1 MLQVRNLPDEL
12 HAALK
17 ERARSE
23 RMTMSDYV
31 TKVLRRDL
39 SKPSLEEWIAEQRR
53 NNEPRREIDTISALD
68 AAREEYDPDE
78 RFPRR

>member
-1 MLQVRNLPDEL
+1 MLQVRNLPDGL

-23 RMTMSDYV
+23 GMTMSDYV
-31 TKVLRRDL
+31 TKVLQRDL
-39 SKPSLEEWIAEQRR
+39 AKPTMAEWIAEQTRR
-53 NNEPRREIDTISALD
+53 NEPRREIDTISALD

-78 RFPRR
+78 RFPSR

>member
-12 HAALK
+12 HEALK

-23 RMTMSDYV
+23 GMTMSDYV

-39 SKPSLEEWIAEQRR
+39 SKPTMAEWIARQRR
-53 NNEPRREIDTISALD
+53 SNEPRREIDVVAALD
-68 AAREEYDPDE
+68 QAREDYDPDE

>member
-12 HAALK
+12 HAALQ

-23 RMTMSDYV
+23 GMTMSDYV

-39 SKPSLEEWIAEQRR
+39 AI
-53 NNEPRREIDTISALD
+53 
-68 AAREEYDPDE
+68 
-78 RFPRR
+78 

>member
-12 HAALK
+12 HAALQ

-23 RMTMSDYV
+23 GMTMSDYV

-39 SKPSLEEWIAEQRR
+39 AKPTMAEWIAEQRR
-53 NNEPRREIDTISALD
+53 SNEPRREIDTISA
-68 AAREEYDPDE
+68 E

>member
-23 RMTMSDYV
+23 GMTMSDYV
-31 TKVLRRDL
+31 TKVLQRDL
-39 SKPSLEEWIAEQRR
+39 AKPTLEEWIARQRR
-53 NNEPRREIDTISALD
+53 SNVPRREIDVVAALGE
-68 AAREEYDPDE
+68 AREEYDPDE

>member
-1 MLQVRNLPDEL
+1 MLQVRNLPNEL

-31 TKVLRRDL
+31 TKVLQRDL
-39 SKPSLEEWIAEQRR
+39 AKPTLEGLDRQTATEQRASTGD
-53 NNEPRREIDTISALD
+53 RR
-68 AAREEYDPDE
+68 
-78 RFPRR
+78 RRRPGRSTRGV

>member
-23 RMTMSDYV
+23 GMTMSDYV

-39 SKPSLEEWIAEQRR
+39 AKPSMAEWIARQRSG
-53 NNEPRREIDTISALD
+53 PTREIDVISALD

-78 RFPRR
+78 RFPPR

>member
-12 HAALK
+12 HAALQ
-17 ERARSE
+17 ERARSVG
-23 RMTMSDYV
+23 MTMSDYV

-39 SKPSLEEWIAEQRR
+39 AKPTMAEWIAEQRR
-53 NNEPRREIDTISALD
+53 SNEPRREIDTLSALD
-68 AAREEYDPDE
+68 AGREEYDPDE

>member
-12 HAALK
+12 HAALQ

-23 RMTMSDYV
+23 GMTMSDYV

-39 SKPSLEEWIAEQRR
+39 AKPTMAEWIAEQRR
-53 NNEPRREIDTISALD
+53 SNEPRREIDTISALD
-68 AAREEYDPDE
+68 AARAEYDPDE